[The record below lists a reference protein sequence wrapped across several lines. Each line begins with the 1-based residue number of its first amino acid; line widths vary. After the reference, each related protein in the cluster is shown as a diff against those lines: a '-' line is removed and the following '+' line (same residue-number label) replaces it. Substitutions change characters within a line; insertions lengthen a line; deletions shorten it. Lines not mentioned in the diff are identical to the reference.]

1 MAGVTTFQSGQK
13 LTLVDT
19 NVISAFEPGETD
31 RVQLA
36 PNCDNSNVET
46 SGKVTSKINNYVNAA
61 CFTLPPI
68 VGSDGLATGF
78 GNSGNGIISGP
89 DQRNFDISIVKKVQL
104 TESKSVEFRAEF
116 FNAFNMPSFAAGP
129 LTLNVGTVTAS
140 PATGA
145 PIFAP
150 NPTGGAITST
160 SVAPRV
166 LQFALK
172 LYF

>member
-78 GNSGNGIISGP
+78 GNRVMTPILRMRVKSAGRPSDTMRIAWEYARASTYSALSSSEVRVADHGLV
-89 DQRNFDISIVKKVQL
+89 IV
-104 TESKSVEFRAEF
+104 
-116 FNAFNMPSFAAGP
+116 
-129 LTLNVGTVTAS
+129 
-140 PATGA
+140 
-145 PIFAP
+145 
-150 NPTGGAITST
+150 
-160 SVAPRV
+160 
-166 LQFALK
+166 
-172 LYF
+172 